1 MCVKKEEG
9 VSSIKKKYSYFLA
22 LIVVGILVFSF
33 LRWDDYREKDLVE
46 VLDAEEIVEFRYT
59 DRTEDYSTDTYNGI
73 VKDQEPL
80 QELATFFS
88 QYRVKKEG
96 GRDFDMKYPVE
107 QFTFHIFYEDDRITI
122 PSLIERDVFL
132 FDMDR
137 YKIVNGPVDYA
148 WLEDFMERQK

>member
-33 LRWDDYREKDLVE
+33 LRWNDYREKDLVE

-59 DRTEDYSTDTYNGI
+59 DRTKEYRVVSYNSI

-80 QELATFFS
+80 QELAEFFS

-96 GRDFDMKYPVE
+96 GRNFSTKYPDE
-107 QFTFHIFYEDDRITI
+107 QFSFHPFYEDDRIST
-122 PSLIERDVFL
+122 PSLIERDVLL
-132 FDMDR
+132 FDMDQ

>member
-1 MCVKKEEG
+1 MCIKKEEG
-9 VSSIKKKYSYFLA
+9 VSSVKKKYSYLLA
-22 LIVVGILVFSF
+22 LIAVGILVFSF

-46 VLDAEEIVEFRYT
+46 VLDAEDIVEFRYT

-73 VKDQEPL
+73 VKDQESL
-80 QELATFFS
+80 QELAEFLS

-96 GRDFDMKYPVE
+96 GRDFYMKYPDE
-107 QFTFHIFYEDDRITI
+107 QFTFHTFYEDDRITI

-132 FDMDR
+132 FDMDQ